1 MKPNI
6 LVPMAGLGSRFIK
19 EGFKVPKQ
27 LINIK
32 DKHLID
38 ISLDCLDYDGCNLIF
53 VIRDE
58 TIYNFHMDELLRKK
72 FGDDIKIVVLDKL
85 TDGSVCSC
93 LYAEEYIDNDAPL
106 VIHTLDIEFRPVFNP
121 HVMNDLNGDGLILT
135 FKSNSTNYS
144 YAKVDRDGYVTE
156 TAEKKAIS
164 SNACVGIYG
173 FKKGSDFCKYAREM
187 IERDLRTKNE
197 FYISPLYNL
206 LVKDGKKI
214 LTEPVDKMHIFGTP
228 DEFHFYKDNV
238 IRRIGQKT
246 ISLCSEHFWFEGKGT
261 LQPGLDKHGLEYIDF
276 GTILNKDCD
285 YRDYIAQAVKSIG
298 ERDCDFGFGF
308 CRTGQ
313 GVNICANKYKGIRS
327 ALIYD
332 DFAMEMAIRHNC
344 ANFFA
349 IPAKNV
355 DYDVLDRYLEICSSN
370 TFDGGRHQ
378 IRIQELEK

>member
-27 LINIK
+27 IINIK

-38 ISLDCLDYDGCNLIF
+38 ISLDCLNYKDCNLIF
-53 VIRDE
+53 VLRDE
-58 TIYNFHMDELLRKK
+58 HVYNHHMDELLMKK
-72 FGDDIKIVVLDKL
+72 FGDDISIVVLDQL

-93 LYAEEYIDNDAPL
+93 LFAESLIDNDSPL
-106 VIHTLDIEFRPVFNP
+106 VIHTLDIEFRPVFDP
-121 HVMNDLNGDGLILT
+121 HVMHTLDADGLILT
-135 FKSNSTNYS
+135 FKSNSINYS
-144 YAKVDRDGYVTE
+144 YAQLDKDGNVIK

-164 SNACVGIYG
+164 PNACVGIYG

-197 FYISPLYNL
+197 FYISPLYNVL
-206 LVKDGKKI
+206 IEDGKKI
-214 LTEPVDKMHIFGTP
+214 VTEDVDKMHIFGTP
-228 DEFHFYKDNV
+228 DEYHFYKDNV
-238 IRRIGQKT
+238 VQKIGDKP
-246 ISLCSEHFWFEGKGT
+246 IALCSDHSGFDAKETFKKILESNK
-261 LQPGLDKHGLEYIDF
+261 LEYIDF

-285 YRDYIAQAVKSIG
+285 YRDYIAQATKAIQ
-298 ERDCDFGFGF
+298 ENDCHFGFGF
-308 CRTGQ
+308 CRSGQ

-332 DFAMEMAIRHNC
+332 EYAMEMSIRHNC

-349 IPAKNV
+349 IPSKNS
-355 DYDVLDRYLEICSSN
+355 DKETLELYLKIARENS
-370 TFDGGRHQ
+370 FDGGRHQ
-378 IRIQELEK
+378 IRIQELE

>member
-27 LINIK
+27 IINIK

-38 ISLDCLDYDGCNLIF
+38 ISLDCLNYKDCNLIF
-53 VIRDE
+53 VLRDE
-58 TIYNFHMDELLRKK
+58 HVYNHHMDELLIKK
-72 FGDDIKIVVLDKL
+72 FGNDISIVVLDKL

-93 LYAEEYIDNDAPL
+93 LFAESLIDNDSPL
-106 VIHTLDIEFRPVFNP
+106 VIHTLDIEFRPVFDP
-121 HVMNDLNGDGLILT
+121 HVMETLDADGLILT

-144 YAKVDRDGYVTE
+144 YAQLDKDGNVIK

-164 SNACVGIYG
+164 PNACVGIYG

-197 FYISPLYNL
+197 FYISPLYNVL
-206 LVKDGKKI
+206 IEDSKKI
-214 LTEPVDKMHIFGTP
+214 VTEDVDKMHIFGTP
-228 DEFHFYKDNV
+228 DEYHFYKDNV
-238 IRRIGQKT
+238 VQKIGDKP
-246 ISLCSEHFWFEGKGT
+246 IALCSDHSGFDAKETFKKILESNK
-261 LQPGLDKHGLEYIDF
+261 LEYIDF

-285 YRDYIAQAVKSIG
+285 YRDYIAQATKAIQ
-298 ERDCDFGFGF
+298 ENDCHFGFGF
-308 CRTGQ
+308 CRSGQ

-332 DFAMEMAIRHNC
+332 EYAMEMSIRHNC

-349 IPAKNV
+349 IPSKNT
-355 DYDVLDRYLEICSSN
+355 DKETLELYLKIARENS
-370 TFDGGRHQ
+370 FDGGRHQ
-378 IRIQELEK
+378 IRIQELE

>member
-27 LINIK
+27 IINIK

-38 ISLDCLDYDGCNLIF
+38 ISLDCLNYKDCNLIF
-53 VIRDE
+53 VLRDE
-58 TIYNFHMDELLRKK
+58 HVYNHHMDELLMKK
-72 FGDDIKIVVLDKL
+72 FGDDISIVVLDQL

-93 LYAEEYIDNDAPL
+93 LFAEQLIDNDAPL
-106 VIHTLDIEFRPVFNP
+106 VIHTLDIEFRPVFDP
-121 HVMNDLNGDGLILT
+121 HVMETLDADGLILT

-144 YAKVDRDGYVTE
+144 YAQLDKDGNVIK

-164 SNACVGIYG
+164 PNACVGIYG

-197 FYISPLYNL
+197 FYISPLYNVL
-206 LVKDGKKI
+206 IEDGKKI
-214 LTEPVDKMHIFGTP
+214 VTEDVDKMHIFGTP
-228 DEFHFYKDNV
+228 DEYHFYKDNV
-238 IRRIGQKT
+238 VQKIGDKP
-246 ISLCSEHFWFEGKGT
+246 IALCSDHSGFDAKETFKKILESNK
-261 LQPGLDKHGLEYIDF
+261 LEYIDF

-285 YRDYIAQAVKSIG
+285 YRDYIAQATKAIQ
-298 ERDCDFGFGF
+298 ENDCHFGFGF
-308 CRTGQ
+308 CRSGQ

-332 DFAMEMAIRHNC
+332 EYAMEMSIRHNC

-349 IPAKNV
+349 IPSKNT
-355 DYDVLDRYLEICSSN
+355 DKETLELYLKIARENS
-370 TFDGGRHQ
+370 FDGGRHQ
-378 IRIQELEK
+378 IRIQELE

>member
-1 MKPNI
+1 MT
-6 LVPMAGLGSRFIK
+6 
-19 EGFKVPKQ
+19 
-27 LINIK
+27 
-32 DKHLID
+32 
-38 ISLDCLDYDGCNLIF
+38 SLDCLDYEGCNLIF

-121 HVMNDLNGDGLILT
+121 HVMSDLDGDGLILT

-197 FYISPLYNL
+197 FYISLSTIFL
-206 LVKDGKKI
+206 L
-214 LTEPVDKMHIFGTP
+214 
-228 DEFHFYKDNV
+228 
-238 IRRIGQKT
+238 KT
-246 ISLCSEHFWFEGKGT
+246 VRKFLPN
-261 LQPGLDKHGLEYIDF
+261 Q
-276 GTILNKDCD
+276 
-285 YRDYIAQAVKSIG
+285 
-298 ERDCDFGFGF
+298 
-308 CRTGQ
+308 
-313 GVNICANKYKGIRS
+313 
-327 ALIYD
+327 
-332 DFAMEMAIRHNC
+332 
-344 ANFFA
+344 
-349 IPAKNV
+349 
-355 DYDVLDRYLEICSSN
+355 
-370 TFDGGRHQ
+370 
-378 IRIQELEK
+378 